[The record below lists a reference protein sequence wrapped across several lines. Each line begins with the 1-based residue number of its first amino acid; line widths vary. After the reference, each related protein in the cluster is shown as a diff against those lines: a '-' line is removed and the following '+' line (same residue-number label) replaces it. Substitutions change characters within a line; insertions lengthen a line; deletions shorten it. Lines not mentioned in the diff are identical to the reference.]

1 MKESERLLSELA
13 SVAQR
18 IKRVATGWEAEFN
31 IAVDSIVTERAILD
45 LVGLGHKSDSFP
57 TELSGGEQQR
67 LAIARAIVNRP
78 AILIADEPTANL
90 DADNA
95 ILIMDVLIDFNRV
108 GVTTLIASH
117 DLNLMARYARRTLL
131 IQDGRFSDHPGVLA

>member
-1 MKESERLLSELA
+1 
-13 SVAQR
+13 
-18 IKRVATGWEAEFN
+18 
-31 IAVDSIVTERAILD
+31 
-45 LVGLGHKSDSFP
+45 
-57 TELSGGEQQR
+57 
-67 LAIARAIVNRP
+67 
-78 AILIADEPTANL
+78 L

-95 ILIMDVLIDFNRV
+95 KRIMDVLMDFNRV